1 MSNELLLNIA
11 IESAKKAGV
20 EVMKYYLDQSFTAYS
35 KADESPVTSADIA
48 SNDILMDRLKSL
60 TPDIPIISEEV
71 GAVPFEQR
79 KSWDRYWLLDP
90 IDGTGEFII
99 GSGDFAVNIA
109 LIENGWPS
117 LGVIYAPA
125 HGVTYYA
132 QNQLGAFKDCHLN
145 NMDLQGVLQKEQLNN
160 GQSNQKIN
168 VALYDEKRQINIAIS
183 RRQKLELMTQY
194 LHDEYDFSHVA
205 LGSCSLKNCL
215 IAEGG
220 ADCYLR
226 IGVTG
231 EWDTGASQCILEQA
245 GGTIINSEFN
255 PLSYNQRESLLN
267 PDFLSLGNQN
277 IPWQQ
282 VIKAHRQIY

>member
-1 MSNELLLNIA
+1 MSDEKLLNIA

-20 EVMKYYLDQSFTAYS
+20 EVMKYYRDQSFTAEV
-35 KADESPVTSADIA
+35 KADDSPVTCADLA
-48 SNDILMDRLKSL
+48 ANDILMDQLQTL

-71 GAVPFEQR
+71 GTVPLDKR
-79 KSWDRYWLLDP
+79 KNWDKYWLLDP

-109 LIENGWPS
+109 LIEKGWPS
-117 LGVIYAPA
+117 IGVIHAPD
-125 HGVTYYA
+125 HQLTYYA
-132 QNQLGAFKDCHLN
+132 QQKLGSFKEFSLKNKSSKQIHVADY
-145 NMDLQGVLQKEQLNN
+145 QGSRRIKV
-160 GQSNQKIN
+160 
-168 VALYDEKRQINIAIS
+168 AIS
-183 RRQKLELMTQY
+183 RRQKIELMGQY
-194 LHDEYDFSHVA
+194 LNNDFDFDHVA

-245 GGTIINSEFN
+245 GGTIIDSEFN
-255 PLSYNQRESLLN
+255 PLSYNKRESLLN
-267 PDFLSLGNQN
+267 PDFLSLGNQD
-277 IPWQQ
+277 IPWQKI
-282 VIKAHRQIY
+282 IKAHRKVYSE

>member
-1 MSNELLLNIA
+1 MSSISNEKLLHIA
-11 IESAKKAGV
+11 LDSAKKAGI
-20 EVMKYYLDQSFTAYS
+20 EAMKYYRDKSFIAEL
-35 KADESPVTSADIA
+35 KEDESPVTCADFA
-48 SNDILMDRLKSL
+48 ANDILMDQLRTL

-71 GAVPFEQR
+71 GVLPLAQR
-79 KSWDRYWLLDP
+79 KNWSKYWLLDP

-117 LGVIYAPA
+117 IGVIHAPD
-125 HGVTYYA
+125 HHLTYYA
-132 QNQLGAFKDCHLN
+132 QTHLGAFKECN
-145 NMDLQGVLQKEQLNN
+145 VLGSSQHEKN
-160 GQSNQKIN
+160 QSSHQIY
-168 VALYDEKRQINIAIS
+168 VAEYHEKRRIKVAIS
-183 RRQKLELMTQY
+183 RRQQLDLMGQY
-194 LHDEYDFSHVA
+194 LNHDYDYDYVS

-245 GGTIINSEFN
+245 GGKIINSEFN
-255 PLSYNQRESLLN
+255 PMTYNKRESLLN

-277 IPWQQ
+277 IPWQD
-282 VIKAHRQIY
+282 VIKAHRKVY

>member
-1 MSNELLLNIA
+1 MRDEKLLNIA
-11 IESAKKAGV
+11 LDGAKKAGV
-20 EVMKYYLDQSFTAYS
+20 EVMKYYRDKSFTADL
-35 KADESPVTSADIA
+35 KEDESPVTSADIA
-48 SNDILMDRLKSL
+48 ANDILMDQLQTL

-71 GAVPFEQR
+71 GTVPLAERENWQ
-79 KSWDRYWLLDP
+79 RYWLLDP

-117 LGVIYAPA
+117 IGVIHAPD
-125 HGVTYYA
+125 HHLTYYA
-132 QNQLGAFKDCHLN
+132 QNHLGAFKECDLLKN
-145 NMDLQGVLQKEQLNN
+145 NSSHQ
-160 GQSNQKIN
+160 IH
-168 VALYDEKRQINIAIS
+168 VADYHESRRIKVAISKRQRID
-183 RRQKLELMTQY
+183 LMGQY
-194 LHDEYDFSHVA
+194 LNKDFDFDHVA

-245 GGTIINSEFN
+245 GGTIIDSEFN
-255 PLSYNQRESLLN
+255 PLTYNKRESLLN

-277 IPWQQ
+277 IPWQK
-282 VIKAHRQIY
+282 VIKAHRKVYSD

>member
-1 MSNELLLNIA
+1 MSMSDEKLLNIA
-11 IESAKKAGV
+11 LESAKKAGV
-20 EVMKYYLDQSFTAYS
+20 EVMKYYRDQSFTANMKS
-35 KADESPVTSADIA
+35 DNSPVTSADIA
-48 SNDILMDRLKSL
+48 SNDILMDQLQTL

-71 GAVPFEQR
+71 GTVPLTQR
-79 KSWDRYWLLDP
+79 KNWQRYWLLDP

-117 LGVIYAPA
+117 IGVIHAPD
-125 HGVTYYA
+125 HCLTYYG
-132 QNQLGAFKDCHLN
+132 QNNLGAFKECNLKN
-145 NMDLQGVLQKEQLNN
+145 NNSSHQ
-160 GQSNQKIN
+160 IH
-168 VALYDEKRQINIAIS
+168 VAEYQESRRIKVAISKRQRI
-183 RRQKLELMTQY
+183 ELMGQY
-194 LHDEYDFSHVA
+194 LSKDFDFEHVA

-245 GGTIINSEFN
+245 GGTIIDSEFN
-255 PLSYNQRESLLN
+255 PLTYNKRESLLN
-267 PDFLSLGNQN
+267 PDFLSLGNQK
-277 IPWQQ
+277 IPWKK
-282 VIKAHRQIY
+282 VIKAHRKIYSD

>member
-1 MSNELLLNIA
+1 MSDEKLLNIA
-11 IESAKKAGV
+11 LESAKKAGV
-20 EVMKYYLDQSFTAYS
+20 EVMKYYRDQSFTAEL

-48 SNDILMDRLKSL
+48 ANDILMDQLKTL
-60 TPDIPIISEEV
+60 TPNIPIISEEV
-71 GAVPFEQR
+71 GTVPLAER
-79 KSWDRYWLLDP
+79 KNWQKYWLLDP

-117 LGVIYAPA
+117 IGVIHAPD
-125 HGVTYYA
+125 HHLTYFA
-132 QNQLGAFKDCHLN
+132 QNHLGAFKDCHLN
-145 NMDLQGVLQKEQLNN
+145 ANVPESKSQSSYQIHVAQYQEQRRI
-160 GQSNQKIN
+160 K
-168 VALYDEKRQINIAIS
+168 VAIS
-183 RRQKLELMTQY
+183 RRQKLELMGQY
-194 LHDEYDFSHVA
+194 LNKDFDFDHVA

-245 GGTIINSEFN
+245 GGTIIDSEFN
-255 PLSYNQRESLLN
+255 PLSYNKRESLLN

-282 VIKAHRQIY
+282 VIKAHRQVYDS

>member
-1 MSNELLLNIA
+1 MSDETLLNIA
-11 IESAKKAGV
+11 LDCAKKAGV
-20 EVMKYYLDQSFTAYS
+20 EVMKYYRDQSFTANF
-35 KADESPVTSADIA
+35 KEDESPVTSADIA
-48 SNDILMDRLKSL
+48 ANDILMDQLKTL

-71 GAVPFEQR
+71 GTVSLAQR
-79 KSWDRYWLLDP
+79 ENWERYWLLDP

-117 LGVIYAPA
+117 IGVIHAPD
-125 HGVTYYA
+125 HHLTYYA
-132 QNQLGAFKDCHLN
+132 QNNLGAFKECNL
-145 NMDLQGVLQKEQLNN
+145 
-160 GQSNQKIN
+160 QSNNSTHQIY
-168 VALYDEKRQINIAIS
+168 VADYQESRRIKVAISKRQRI
-183 RRQKLELMTQY
+183 ELMGQY
-194 LHDEYDFSHVA
+194 LSENFDYDHVA

-245 GGTIINSEFN
+245 GGTIIDSEFN
-255 PLSYNQRESLLN
+255 PLTYNKRESLLN

-277 IPWQQ
+277 IPWQK
-282 VIKAHRQIY
+282 VIKAHRKVY